1 MTEKRISEA
10 ISLYCKEHGIERFSS
25 QLTKLATVSI
35 FHNRAAIVYS
45 ALNYD
50 FKTTGEIAKE
60 TGIKSND
67 VSTILSRLYK
77 KTTFIKFKRD
87 GKLKSWCKTL

>member
-1 MTEKRISEA
+1 MIEKRISEV
-10 ISLYCKEHGIERFSS
+10 ISSYCKDHGIERFSS
-25 QLTKLATVSI
+25 QLIKLATVSI
-35 FHNRAAIVYS
+35 VHNHAIKVYS

-50 FKTTGEIAKE
+50 FRTTGEIAQR
-60 TGIKSND
+60 TGLKSND
-67 VSTILSRLYK
+67 VSSIFTKLCK